1 MSGFAR
7 AGVRIQHESAS
18 IAEADRN
25 FKKSCRICASHG
37 FSCGACDRC
46 PIAAAH
52 AFVVETFGLVQ
63 SIEVGK
69 PDACRLVRVR

>member
-1 MSGFAR
+1 MSGFER
-7 AGVRIQHESAS
+7 AGVRIQNESES

-25 FKKSCRICASHG
+25 FKKSCRICTSHG
-37 FSCGACDRC
+37 IWCGACDRC

-52 AFVVETFGLVQ
+52 AFVVETFELVQ
-63 SIEVGK
+63 SIEMGK